1 MVSFSLVTNYFQ
13 LQVLIILITVT
24 QPGHPDQRRRQHQQ
38 QRDGNSDGAITTHE
52 ELVQETATAAYNEA
66 KNSPRD
72 VDNASWAVS
81 KFCFFFSHILL
92 LLTKYIFQVLI

>member
-1 MVSFSLVTNYFQ
+1 M
-13 LQVLIILITVT
+13 VT
-24 QPGHPDQRRRQHQQ
+24 QPGHPDQQRQHQQQQ

-52 ELVQETATAAYNEA
+52 ELVQETAMAAYNKA
-66 KNSPRD
+66 NKKNSPRD
-72 VDNASWAVS
+72 VDDASWAIS